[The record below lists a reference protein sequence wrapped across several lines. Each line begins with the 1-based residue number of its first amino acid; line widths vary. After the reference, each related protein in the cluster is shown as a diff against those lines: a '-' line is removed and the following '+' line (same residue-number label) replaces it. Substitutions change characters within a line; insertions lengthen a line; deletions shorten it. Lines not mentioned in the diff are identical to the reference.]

1 MKKENKHVMNVKNN
15 NNNYSKFFNGEKF
28 KDKILT

>member
-1 MKKENKHVMNVKNN
+1 MKKENKHVMSVK
-15 NNNYSKFFNGEKF
+15 NNNYSKIFNGEKF